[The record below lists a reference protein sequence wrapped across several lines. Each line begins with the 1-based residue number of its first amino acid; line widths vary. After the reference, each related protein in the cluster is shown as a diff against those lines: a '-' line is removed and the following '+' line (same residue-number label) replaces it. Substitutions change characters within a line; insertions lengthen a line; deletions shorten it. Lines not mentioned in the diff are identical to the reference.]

1 VVILGAF
8 ASIALVLAMLGI
20 YGVISY
26 AVSQRTSELGLRMA
40 LGASPKQVLQLI
52 LGGGLAL
59 AAAGVVIGVLGAA
72 VLTRWISSLLFGVA
86 PLDPLTYG
94 AVVVALFGVALIAS
108 WVPARR
114 AARVDP
120 AIAMRVP

>member
-1 VVILGAF
+1 
-8 ASIALVLAMLGI
+8 
-20 YGVISY
+20 
-26 AVSQRTSELGLRMA
+26 
-40 LGASPKQVLQLI
+40 
-52 LGGGLAL
+52 
-59 AAAGVVIGVLGAA
+59 VVIGVLGAA

-94 AVVVALFGVALIAS
+94 AVVAALFGVALVAS